1 MSEIIYLYGV
11 HEATADAKGRFL
23 LPGAL
28 KNQLEKVLDRGFII
42 KRSIFSKALE
52 LIPMASWDEIAK
64 DLRKLNRYKKEEA
77 DYLRLFTSGMQG
89 VSLDSANRIQIP
101 KELIVFAGIKKDI
114 TLAAVADIIEIW
126 DTRSYNKFIKENAEN
141 FEALTERFMGG
152 LSKKPI
158 DE

>member
-1 MSEIIYLYGV
+1 
-11 HEATADAKGRFL
+11 
-23 LPGAL
+23 
-28 KNQLEKVLDRGFII
+28 
-42 KRSIFSKALE
+42 
-52 LIPMASWDEIAK
+52 
-64 DLRKLNRYKKEEA
+64 
-77 DYLRLFTSGMQG
+77 MQG